1 MNKMNKINNSQSLI
15 FDIVRLDRFTDAEL
29 FSFCMALDACIE
41 EVAENVV
48 LYNSNKVG
56 AGTSSHIGCWCSY
69 EDNEINKFKELKGF
83 GEAVI
88 NLQEILLVSKNKH
101 FISISVSPSEVSYQI
116 FDREKALQYLIKEVG
131 FKSY

>member
-29 FSFCMALDACIE
+29 FSFCMALNACIE

-48 LYNSNKVG
+48 LYSSNKVG

-101 FISISVSPSEVSYQI
+101 FISIAVSPSEVSYQI

>member
-1 MNKMNKINNSQSLI
+1 
-15 FDIVRLDRFTDAEL
+15 
-29 FSFCMALDACIE
+29 MALDACIE

-101 FISISVSPSEVSYQI
+101 FISIAVSPSEVSYQI

>member
-1 MNKMNKINNSQSLI
+1 MNKINNSQSLI

-69 EDNEINKFKELKGF
+69 EDNEINKFKTPTTNSL
-83 GEAVI
+83 
-88 NLQEILLVSKNKH
+88 
-101 FISISVSPSEVSYQI
+101 
-116 FDREKALQYLIKEVG
+116 DT
-131 FKSY
+131 